1 MSLIDSIVRR
11 FGEFW
16 EDMLDRLRL
25 REFLDHPVPRYS
37 NINPLWWTGDIS
49 VVSFFILAATGMIL
63 ALYYQPGI
71 DTMSFTLPNGEVIQG
86 TAAFV
91 STANI
96 YYNVPFGF
104 LLLNIHLWTAYIMVF
119 TVLMHFLTKL
129 IMGSYKGVKGKSSMW
144 YIGVVLGSVVIG
156 QAVLGYILPLGLDS
170 ILALQIG
177 INIWRYF
184 QLEGIPIS
192 SLVLWF
198 FGSSFVTN
206 DVMLKVFILHILILP
221 AVILVLIFMKI
232 NILLYTGPSMPPTG
246 GASRAQ
252 VEKLWSIVEPFYP
265 HRFILTMGQVFLQLG
280 FIFLLASVFP
290 FPLYYPGMEYNAWI
304 LGQPVPSGVRA
315 PWPVSWYYYLVKAI
329 NPFISAW
336 IPIVMIVFA
345 LLIPLLD
352 RGNDVRIERRW
363 IWILVALIYFL
374 ILAYG
379 TYLGYVV
386 EQPQPIGTFTKIVV
400 PPNQLTPIANVT
412 G

>member
-1 MSLIDSIVRR
+1 MSGLVKKFS
-11 FGEFW
+11 ELW
-16 EDMLDRLRL
+16 EDILDRLRL
-25 REFLDHPVPRYS
+25 REFMDHPVPRYS
-37 NINPLWWTGDIS
+37 NINPLWWIGDIA

-63 ALYYQPGI
+63 ALYYNPSI
-71 DTMSFTLPNGEVIQG
+71 DTVTIQLPNGQTVQG
-86 TAAFV
+86 TGAFASV
-91 STANI
+91 ANI
-96 YYNVPFGF
+96 YYSVPFGF
-104 LLLNIHLWTAYIMVF
+104 LLRNIHLWTAYIMVF
-119 TVLMHFLTKL
+119 ATLMHFLTKL
-129 IMGSYKGVKGKSSMW
+129 IMGSYKGPRGKSSMW
-144 YIGVVLGSVVIG
+144 YIGVVLGSVVIV

-206 DVMLKVFILHILILP
+206 DVMHKVFILHILVLP
-221 AVILVLIFMKI
+221 AIILVLIFMKI
-232 NILLYTGPSMPPTG
+232 NILLYAGPSMPPTG
-246 GASRAQ
+246 GASRIQ
-252 VEKLWSIVEPFYP
+252 VEKLWRITEPFYP
-265 HRFILTMGQVFLQLG
+265 HRFILTMGQIFLQLG
-280 FIFLLASVFP
+280 FILLLASVFP
-290 FPLYYPGMEYNAWI
+290 FPLYYPAMDYDAWVV
-304 LGQPVPSGVRA
+304 GQPVPSGVRA

-352 RGNDVRIERRW
+352 RSNDVRIERRW
-363 IWILVALIYFL
+363 VWILVAMIYFI

-386 EQPQPIGTFTKIVV
+386 EQPQPIGSFTRITV
-400 PPNQLTPIANVT
+400 PPNQLTPVT
-412 G
+412 NITG